1 MLDCRKGAPVG
12 RCPKRANFLGGA
24 VKPAILLVDDD
35 QTNLNVLTRRLERE
49 GYVTRSANSGRV
61 ALEML
66 EVQRF
71 DLVILDVYMPGMD
84 GPDVLSHIKTNPRLA
99 DTPVIMLSADDTKQI
114 VKHCLLAGAADY
126 LNKPLVIGLASQRIA
141 RCLRSSASEFTR
153 YNDPPY
159 RHGETVLVVDD
170 NDLTRDLI
178 TEVIHNIG
186 YKPYAVAGGREA
198 LAAIDEQPFALALLD
213 VRMPDIDGLEALRQ
227 IRSNER
233 HGSLPVIMVSAEH
246 DSRTIVKCIE
256 AGASDYVTK
265 PFEPIFLRARIESCL
280 RSRAAVDGLNR
291 DIDQTGLGLG

>member
-1 MLDCRKGAPVG
+1 M
-12 RCPKRANFLGGA
+12 
-24 VKPAILLVDDD
+24 
-35 QTNLNVLTRRLERE
+35 
-49 GYVTRSANSGRV
+49 
-61 ALEML
+61 
-66 EVQRF
+66 
-71 DLVILDVYMPGMD
+71 
-84 GPDVLSHIKTNPRLA
+84 
-99 DTPVIMLSADDTKQI
+99 
-114 VKHCLLAGAADY
+114 
-126 LNKPLVIGLASQRIA
+126 
-141 RCLRSSASEFTR
+141 RSSASEFTR

-186 YKPYAVAGGREA
+186 YEPYAVAGGREA

-233 HGSLPVIMVSAEH
+233 HGSLPVIMVSAEQ

-280 RSRAAVDGLNR
+280 RSRAAVDGLSL

>member
-1 MLDCRKGAPVG
+1 VSAETRILP
-12 RCPKRANFLGGA
+12 GGK

-49 GYVTRSANSGRV
+49 GYVTRTATSGRA

-84 GPDVLSHIKTNPRLA
+84 GPDVLSHIKSDPRLQ
-99 DTPVIMLSADDTKQI
+99 DTPVIMLSADDTRQI

-141 RCLRSSASEFTR
+141 RCLRTSAGEFTR
-153 YNDPPY
+153 YNEPPF

-170 NDLTRDLI
+170 NDLSRDLI
-178 TEVIHNIG
+178 HGVIENIG
-186 YKPYAVAGGREA
+186 YKPHTVAGGREA
-198 LAAIDEQPFALALLD
+198 LAAIEEQPFALALLD
-213 VRMPDIDGLEALRQ
+213 VRMPDVDGLEVLRQ
-227 IRSNER
+227 IRNSER
-233 HGSLPVIMVSAEH
+233 HGALPIIMVSAEQ

-256 AGASDYVTK
+256 TGASDYVTK

-280 RSRAAVDGLNR
+280 RSRMSVDRLSL
-291 DIDQTGLGLG
+291 DIDHTGMGLG